1 LRTSEGR
8 REIVRGGSLL
18 AQSMSDHADSIII
31 IMFYWLALRMLTEE
45 ALQYYIGGRR
55 ILGVILL
62 SQSVI
67 LGNPFMYALTPT
79 PTCKIFIH
87 VSLCLEKGRPTR

>member
-8 REIVRGGSLL
+8 REIVRGESSL
-18 AQSMSDHADSIII
+18 AQAMSDHADSI
-31 IMFYWLALRMLTEE
+31 IMFYWLALRVLTEE

-62 SQSVI
+62 SQSVV
-67 LGNPFMYALTPT
+67 LEGPSMYALTPT

>member
-1 LRTSEGR
+1 M
-8 REIVRGGSLL
+8 L
-18 AQSMSDHADSIII
+18 A
-31 IMFYWLALRMLTEE
+31 EE
-45 ALQYYIGGRR
+45 ALHYYIGGRR

-67 LGNPFMYALTPT
+67 LESPSMYALTPT
-79 PTCKIFIH
+79 PPCKIFIH